1 MANVLKTLAL
11 TLAGFLAAC
20 GSGGSVQLD
29 PATPPSGLDTTTTAM
44 RDGAG
49 NPGPIRVRLAT
60 VSPPLNVKVLPN
72 VSSGECSKAE
82 PYTCF
87 QFQAEICMDAV
98 ANPTNSILLR
108 GMGAMTTFSA
118 DGVTPILTSSG
129 GPTGPGPGSSGS
141 VTAGGC
147 LTLKTEQGNSPPFP
161 SGGVPRYII
170 FFAVY
175 GAGTVVTPNTINLSA
190 CPTPANISAGSV
202 SGQPLCSF
210 RRAYD
215 LGYHF

>member
-1 MANVLKTLAL
+1 MANVLTALPL
-11 TLAGFLAAC
+11 TLLVALVAC
-20 GSGGSVQLD
+20 ASETQLD
-29 PATPPSGLDTTTTAM
+29 PANPPAGLDTTTTAM

-49 NPGPIRVRLAT
+49 NIGPIRARLAT
-60 VSPPLNVKVLPN
+60 VSPPLHVQVAPN
-72 VSSGECSKAE
+72 VTTGDCTKAE

-87 QFQAEICMDAV
+87 QFQAEICMDTV
-98 ANPTNSILLR
+98 ANPTNSSLLR
-108 GMGAMTTFSA
+108 GMSTMTTFSA

-129 GPTGPGPGSSGS
+129 NPTGPGPGTSGS
-141 VTAGGC
+141 VNAGGC

-175 GAGTVVTPNTINLSA
+175 GAGNAVTPNTINLSA